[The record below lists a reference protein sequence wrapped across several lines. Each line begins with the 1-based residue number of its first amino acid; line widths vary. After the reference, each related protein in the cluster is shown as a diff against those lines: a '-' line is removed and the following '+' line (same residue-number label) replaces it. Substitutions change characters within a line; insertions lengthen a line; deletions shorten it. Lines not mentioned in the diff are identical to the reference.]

1 MEMAKL
7 NLGEN
12 EKMIAQAAASH
23 IVKFMMLPQ
32 ANPGT
37 LYVTNLRVSFDPS
50 QGRDSSAFEHALEE
64 IASFST
70 GMANTINLRLKN
82 GEEHKI
88 TGMFNKKLIEALQSA
103 GVSRA

>member
-37 LYVTNLRVSFDPS
+37 LYVTNLRVSFDP
-50 QGRDSSAFEHALEE
+50 
-64 IASFST
+64 
-70 GMANTINLRLKN
+70 
-82 GEEHKI
+82 
-88 TGMFNKKLIEALQSA
+88 
-103 GVSRA
+103 

>member
-1 MEMAKL
+1 
-7 NLGEN
+7 
-12 EKMIAQAAASH
+12 
-23 IVKFMMLPQ
+23 MLF
-32 ANPGT
+32 
-37 LYVTNLRVSFDPS
+37 RS
-50 QGRDSSAFEHALEE
+50 GRASSAFEYALEE

>member
-50 QGRDSSAFEHALEE
+50 QGRASSTFEYALEE